1 MIERKTKNYSLRPV
15 IEVCEILNL
24 NGCKMFSEKLLKLK
38 GIHESHSKALDLK
51 IIDHGNVG
59 FQLA

>member
-15 IEVCEILNL
+15 FEVCEILNL

-38 GIHESHSKALDLK
+38 GIHESHSKAFDLK
-51 IIDHGNVG
+51 NN
-59 FQLA
+59 